1 MSDDIEHWKKMA
13 ANLGIQRNLRAEKQ
27 TRIAKQLDWNEWS
40 QEEREVYAA
49 VFLFPGPVEPL
60 INGITING
68 VVLNMQR
75 LSRTARI
82 IEDNGTV
89 WLVVE
94 HMKPEKL

>member
-1 MSDDIEHWKKMA
+1 MADEIEHWKRMA

-40 QEEREVYAA
+40 QEEREVYASA
-49 VFLFPGPVEPL
+49 FLFPAPAEPL
-60 INGITING
+60 IDGITING
-68 VVLNMQR
+68 VVLNMKR

-82 IEDNGTV
+82 VEDNGQV

-94 HMKPEKL
+94 HARPEKL

>member
-27 TRIAKQLDWNEWS
+27 TRIAKQLNWDSWS
-40 QEEREVYAA
+40 QEEREVYASA
-49 VFLFPGPVEPL
+49 FLFPGPVEPL

>member
-1 MSDDIEHWKKMA
+1 ME
-13 ANLGIQRNLRAEKQ
+13 L
-27 TRIAKQLDWNEWS
+27 
-40 QEEREVYAA
+40 V
-49 VFLFPGPVEPL
+49 

>member
-27 TRIAKQLDWNEWS
+27 NRIAKDLDWTDWS
-40 QEEREVYAA
+40 QDEREVYAA
-49 VFLFPGPVEPL
+49 AFLYPAPLEPL
-60 INGITING
+60 IDGITING
-68 VVLNMQR
+68 HVLNLKR

-82 IEDNGTV
+82 IDNGTV

-94 HMKPEKL
+94 HAKPERA